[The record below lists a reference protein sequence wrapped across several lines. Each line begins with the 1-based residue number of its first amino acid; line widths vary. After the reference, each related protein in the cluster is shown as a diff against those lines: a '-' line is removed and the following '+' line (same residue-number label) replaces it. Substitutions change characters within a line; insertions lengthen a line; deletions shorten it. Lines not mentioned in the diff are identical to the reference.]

1 MYRIFCTDH
10 SWKNSQRRSERTS
23 SKFLPPVAVAG
34 VSLLVF
40 AFSPQTLKEL
50 IEARGITRYR
60 LAKLA
65 DTRFEVVEK
74 WCSGTV
80 ERIDSDVLARFCYIL
95 DCQITDII
103 HYQH

>member
-1 MYRIFCTDH
+1 MIMKELRSIVNL
-10 SWKNSQRRSERTS
+10 NSYGKISIR
-23 SKFLPPVAVAG
+23 
-34 VSLLVF
+34 
-40 AFSPQTLKEL
+40 LKEL
-50 IEARGITRYR
+50 IEERGITRYR

-95 DCQITDII
+95 GCEITDII
-103 HYQH
+103 TYNI

>member
-1 MYRIFCTDH
+1 M
-10 SWKNSQRRSERTS
+10 
-23 SKFLPPVAVAG
+23 
-34 VSLLVF
+34 
-40 AFSPQTLKEL
+40 KEL
-50 IEARGITRYR
+50 RSVININSYGNISIHLKDLIEEKGITRYR

-95 DCQITDII
+95 DCDITDII
-103 HYQH
+103 RYNI

>member
-1 MYRIFCTDH
+1 MFLVMIM
-10 SWKNSQRRSERTS
+10 SELRSVVNLS
-23 SKFLPPVAVAG
+23 SYGKI
-34 VSLLVF
+34 SIH
-40 AFSPQTLKEL
+40 LKEL
-50 IEARGITRYR
+50 IKERGITRYR

-95 DCQITDII
+95 NCEITDII
-103 HYQH
+103 QYNI

>member
-1 MYRIFCTDH
+1 MSTCNPSGTIF
-10 SWKNSQRRSERTS
+10 SVMIMKELRSVVNLS
-23 SKFLPPVAVAG
+23 SYG
-34 VSLLVF
+34 NVSIH
-40 AFSPQTLKEL
+40 LKEL
-50 IEARGITRYR
+50 IEEKGITRYR

-95 DCQITDII
+95 DCEITDII
-103 HYQH
+103 KYNV

>member
-1 MYRIFCTDH
+1 MIM
-10 SWKNSQRRSERTS
+10 SELRSVVNLS
-23 SKFLPPVAVAG
+23 SYG
-34 VSLLVF
+34 NISIH
-40 AFSPQTLKEL
+40 LKEL
-50 IEARGITRYR
+50 IEERGITRYR

-95 DCQITDII
+95 DCEITDII
-103 HYQH
+103 QYNP

>member
-1 MYRIFCTDH
+1 MLDKMVLVM
-10 SWKNSQRRSERTS
+10 SMSELRSIVNLS
-23 SKFLPPVAVAG
+23 SYGKI
-34 VSLLVF
+34 SIH
-40 AFSPQTLKEL
+40 LKEL
-50 IEARGITRYR
+50 LEERGITRYR

-95 DCQITDII
+95 DCEITDII
-103 HYQH
+103 KYNV

>member
-1 MYRIFCTDH
+1 MKELRSVVST
-10 SWKNSQRRSERTS
+10 NSYGS
-23 SKFLPPVAVAG
+23 
-34 VSLLVF
+34 VSIH
-40 AFSPQTLKEL
+40 LKEL
-50 IEARGITRYR
+50 IEQRGITRYR

-95 DCQITDII
+95 GCQITDII
-103 HYQH
+103 QYHN

>member
-1 MYRIFCTDH
+1 MNM
-10 SWKNSQRRSERTS
+10 KELRSVVNLS
-23 SKFLPPVAVAG
+23 SYG
-34 VSLLVF
+34 NI
-40 AFSPQTLKEL
+40 TIHLKEL
-50 IEARGITRYR
+50 IEQRGITRYR

-103 HYQH
+103 QYNH

>member
-1 MYRIFCTDH
+1 MVSVISMKELR
-10 SWKNSQRRSERTS
+10 SVVNLNSYGNIT
-23 SKFLPPVAVAG
+23 VH
-34 VSLLVF
+34 
-40 AFSPQTLKEL
+40 LKE
-50 IEARGITRYR
+50 IIDQKGITRYR

-95 DCQITDII
+95 DCDITDII
-103 HYQH
+103 KYNV

>member
-1 MYRIFCTDH
+1 MSICNSLGKIFTVIIMKDL
-10 SWKNSQRRSERTS
+10 RSVVNLS
-23 SKFLPPVAVAG
+23 SYG
-34 VSLLVF
+34 NVSIH
-40 AFSPQTLKEL
+40 LKQL
-50 IEARGITRYR
+50 IEERGITRYR

-95 DCQITDII
+95 NCEISDII
-103 HYQH
+103 KYDA

>member
-1 MYRIFCTDH
+1 MVI
-10 SWKNSQRRSERTS
+10 SMKEMRSVMNIGS
-23 SKFLPPVAVAG
+23 YGKISVH
-34 VSLLVF
+34 
-40 AFSPQTLKEL
+40 LKEI
-50 IEARGITRYR
+50 IEERGITRYR

-95 DCQITDII
+95 ECEVTDII
-103 HYQH
+103 KYDY